1 MAKNY
6 KQLAQAQ
13 YDPAYNA
20 KRTAILN
27 ELASNQQALQN
38 QVAGVNQNYDKAV
51 YNQNLNNKKLKNN
64 ISNAAIGR
72 GLTRGTGVTS
82 SLAEADQINNRLVGD
97 INLERTGVLNNIEAQ
112 KALLQQN
119 TNNVLA
125 TMAGDRESAI
135 LALARELEDSDFAKN
150 IQNRQ
155 LTIQEQNAA
164 AEQAYRNRQ
173 LELQRAAQALEQQRY
188 EQNMQFERDRFN
200 LQKSEYNDA
209 KNKEAKEFYNNA
221 IFEASKIYNDDTLS
235 YQEKYNQLRK
245 IGLVYNSVN
254 DPTYRNIGNEILI
267 LSTKAY
273 NKWQDELKK
282 QNKNSTTNTKPQ
294 LPYWQEVY
302 QRMKNVGK
310 APIA

>member
-1 MAKNY
+1 MAKDY

-38 QVAGVNQNYDKAV
+38 QITGINQNYDKAV
-51 YNQNLNNKKLKNN
+51 YNQNLSNKKLKNN

-82 SLAEADQINNRLVGD
+82 SLAEADQINNRLVGN
-97 INLERTGVLNNIEAQ
+97 INLERTGALNNIEAQ

-135 LALARELEDSDFAKN
+135 LALARELEDRDFAKS
-150 IQNRQ
+150 IQDRQ
-155 LTIQEQNAA
+155 LAIQMQNAA

-188 EQNMQFERDRFN
+188 NYNMQLERDKFN
-200 LQKSEYNDA
+200 LEKSKYYDT
-209 KNKEAKEFYNNA
+209 KNKEAKDFYNNA
-221 IFEASKIYNDDTLS
+221 IFEASKIYKDDS
-235 YQEKYNQLRK
+235 ISNEEKYKQLNK
-245 IGLVYNSVN
+245 LAFVYNSVN
-254 DPTYRNIGNEILI
+254 DPTYKNIGNQLAI
-267 LSTKAY
+267 LSSKAY

-282 QNKNSTTNTKPQ
+282 QNKNSTKTEQQ
-294 LPYWQEVY
+294 LPFW
-302 QRMKNVGK
+302 KNEKRWNSVFS
-310 APIA
+310 AI

>member
-1 MAKNY
+1 MAKDY

-38 QVAGVNQNYDKAV
+38 QITGINQNYDKAV
-51 YNQNLNNKKLKNN
+51 YNQNLSNKKLKNN

-72 GLTRGTGVTS
+72 GLTRGTAVTS
-82 SLAEADQINNRLVGD
+82 SLAEADQINNRLVGN
-97 INLERTGVLNNIEAQ
+97 INLERTGALNNIEAQ

-135 LALARELEDSDFAKN
+135 LALARELEDRDFAKS

-155 LTIQEQNAA
+155 LEIQMQNAA
-164 AEQAYRNRQ
+164 AERAYRNMQ
-173 LELQRAAQALEQQRY
+173 LALQREAQALEQQRY
-188 EQNMQFERDRFN
+188 NYNMQLERDRFN
-200 LQKSEYNDA
+200 LEKSKYYDT
-209 KNKEAKEFYNNA
+209 KNKEAKDFYNNA
-221 IFEASKIYNDDTLS
+221 IFEASKIYKDDS
-235 YQEKYNQLRK
+235 ISNEEKYKQLNK
-245 IGLVYNSVN
+245 LAFVYNSVN
-254 DPTYRNIGNEILI
+254 DPTYKNIGNQLAI
-267 LSTKAY
+267 LSSKAY

-282 QNKNSTTNTKPQ
+282 QNKNSTKTKQQSQFWENKRWISPFS
-294 LPYWQEVY
+294 
-302 QRMKNVGK
+302 
-310 APIA
+310 AI